1 MAGNFNQNIV
11 AEFAQDGTSVDTA
24 NGDNFTI
31 NRACAV
37 YDAYAVAHG
46 ATAGTVDIFK
56 GDDSGGNEITS
67 QLSVNAA
74 DQTLARPPSID
85 NDKHSCSSGDI
96 LCIKKSP
103 QVSTSTFI
111 YFNAT
116 GVTLS

>member
-11 AEFAQDGTSVDTA
+11 AEFAQSGTSVDTT

-31 NRACAV
+31 NRACSV

-46 ATAGTVDIFK
+46 ATAGTVDIFHT
-56 GDDSGGNEITS
+56 DDTGGNEITS

-74 DQTLARPPSID
+74 DQTLARTTSID
-85 NDKHSCSSGDI
+85 DAKNAFTAGQI
-96 LCIKKSP
+96 LCIKKST